1 MTNPSRAGIEKWR
14 IDFAR
19 PGSRGRSCGPTAFI
33 RIPWPITRRV
43 SPREGAFYSSL
54 GDSRMSYVD
63 VRDVAAVAA
72 ATLRGAE
79 HAGRIYELNG
89 PEALSSSEIA
99 AKIAKHCRRAVKYVD
114 IPMEAQRKA
123 MLEMAMPEWQASALL
138 ELQQYYIN
146 GKGGGVDSTLQD
158 LLGRSPLTMDEFL
171 EENAT
176 AFWPQQASA

>member
-1 MTNPSRAGIEKWR
+1 
-14 IDFAR
+14 
-19 PGSRGRSCGPTAFI
+19 
-33 RIPWPITRRV
+33 
-43 SPREGAFYSSL
+43 
-54 GDSRMSYVD
+54 
-63 VRDVAAVAA
+63 
-72 ATLRGAE
+72 
-79 HAGRIYELNG
+79 
-89 PEALSSSEIA
+89 
-99 AKIAKHCRRAVKYVD
+99 
-114 IPMEAQRKA
+114 MEAQRKA